1 MFYIG
6 CHLSASDGFLAMGRT
21 ALSIGANTFQFFT
34 RNPRGSKAKVIDPAD
49 VAAFLA
55 LAAENEFGTLVAH
68 APYTINPC
76 SKDEHTREFARMTL
90 ADDLKRMEHLPGNVY
105 NFHPGSHTGQGMETG
120 IAQIAETLN
129 AILTPDIRTT
139 VLLETMSG
147 KGSEVGSRFEELR
160 EIIDRVAL
168 SDKLGVCLDTCHVSD
183 AGYDIADDLDGV
195 LTEFDRVIGLERLK
209 AVHINDSL
217 NPRGSHKDR
226 HARIGEGCLGA
237 EALGR
242 VVRHPALQGLPFVLE
257 TPNELAGYAREI
269 ALLKAL
275 REG

>member
-34 RNPRGSKAKVIDPAD
+34 RNPRGSKAKAIDPAD

-55 LAAENEFGTLVAH
+55 LAAENGFGTLVAH

-76 SKDEHTREFARMTL
+76 SKDEHTREFARITL

-129 AILTPDIRTT
+129 AILTPDIHTT

-160 EIIDRVAL
+160 EIIDRVEL

-257 TPNELAGYAREI
+257 TPNELPGYAREI